1 MRTFP
6 DSTQRIVPRRSRP
19 SIWSVFSTSIP
30 IRSWRS
36 PDWWPPGRSWAGE
49 SEWILETAQERGLVE
64 QRPGSQF
71 QLGIRSTESHTRRV
85 SARRGLAIRTRFETL
100 ESADVPVDSVTDLD
114 GDDQRA
120 IGSLVALDAVGTD
133 EATATA
139 AESVERVLR
148 PYATPDGPFETVG
161 GYADVLEASARTE
174 PGTGAA
180 FAMGHGAREPTLDAW
195 REHGRNA
202 HDALSAASTGR
213 YDGLFV
219 VGVDDGPVETVARIA
234 AAYRSPEPAA
244 LAVGNGEVGL
254 VTRARDSIAATV
266 ERIARDL
273 ADATLDSSEAGDG
286 SEPTVEYD
294 VGRRRGYLRYDGS
307 LDDSTVIETVRVFY
321 EPASDDPDETRRA
334 RTPRPDTASGQHR
347 RDGDERRSNGRRC
360 CGRHPDRARDD
371 RRIALDGRRLRGQ
384 PRGGDGCRPARTRRR
399 TTDRR
404 TIDSRTERPTD
415 GHGSVSDNK
424 YEHDTQ

>member
-1 MRTFP
+1 MSTDGRSTDASDGFDVRSANFVRLVTRADGDALAASGLVARALAERGTPFQLTVGRTVAERTHRSQAVA
-6 DSTQRIVPRRSRP
+6 DESAAGRDLTLVVGAVDADVPRLDTTDRP
-19 SIWSVFSTSIP
+19 ATLAAVDLVRGLDVDPDP
-30 IRSWRS
+30 ILALAGLVAAGV
-36 PDWWPPGRSWAGE
+36 DPGAGE

-64 QRPGSQF
+64 RRPGVAVPTRDPVD
-71 QLGIRSTESHTRRV
+71 GITHSTRLCAPWSGDPDAVR
-85 SARRGLAIRTRFETL
+85 ETL

-139 AESVERVLR
+139 AEAVERVLR

-254 VTRARDSIAATV
+254 VTRARDPIAATV

-294 VGRRRGYLRYDGS
+294 VGRRRGYLRYDRS
-307 LDDSTVIETVRVFY
+307 LDDSTVIETVRGV
-321 EPASDDPDETRRA
+321 
-334 RTPRPDTASGQHR
+334 
-347 RDGDERRSNGRRC
+347 
-360 CGRHPDRARDD
+360 
-371 RRIALDGRRLRGQ
+371 L
-384 PRGGDGCRPARTRRR
+384 
-399 TTDRR
+399 
-404 TIDSRTERPTD
+404 
-415 GHGSVSDNK
+415 
-424 YEHDTQ
+424 